1 MRLTFFAFLLK
12 ENILYLKLY
21 PRFFKYIYR
30 NLQYIH
36 DFPNISIVTYNISTI
51 RQGISIFRQT
61 LTLKS
66 TL

>member
-51 RQGISIFRQT
+51 FRQT